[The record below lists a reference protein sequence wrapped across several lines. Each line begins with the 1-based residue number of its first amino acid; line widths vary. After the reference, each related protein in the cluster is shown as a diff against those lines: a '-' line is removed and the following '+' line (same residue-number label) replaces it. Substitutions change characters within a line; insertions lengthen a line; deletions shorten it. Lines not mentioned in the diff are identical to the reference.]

1 MNIFIVEDEYELLES
16 ILCYL
21 KAEGYHT
28 EYACNCALAIEKFN
42 LYQYDCLIVD
52 ITLPDGSGLD
62 LIKYLKSK
70 NNSTGVII
78 ISARNS
84 IDDKICGL
92 NIGADDYLAKPFN
105 LSELNARIKSVI
117 RRRCFDGCNEYLF
130 HEIRINMEARRF
142 FVYEKELILT
152 RKEYDLLLFFF
163 MNKNRVL
170 TKEVIVE
177 HLWGDMMGL
186 SSDSFDFIY
195 THVRNVRKKMVD
207 LGAVD
212 YIKTVYG
219 VGYKLTDQ

>member
-28 EYACNCALAIEKFN
+28 EYACNCALAMEKFN